1 MFLLVAAVIGS
12 LLECASVGIFQ
23 PFVELF
29 MDQQAVHKNPYLEY
43 IWNLWDFRSFGSFM
57 SAMAIAIIAIFV
69 IKNIYDGGAR
79 FETEN
84 GTSSDLTTGQMVEIW
99 GTSAADGMQA
109 TQICIVKVVSD

>member
-1 MFLLVAAVIGS
+1 MFLFVAAVIGS

-69 IKNIYDGGAR
+69 IKNIY
-79 FETEN
+79 
-84 GTSSDLTTGQMVEIW
+84 LTIEKYAIYTFSYNMQMKIS
-99 GTSAADGMQA
+99 TNLLKAY
-109 TQICIVKVVSD
+109 VSEPYTFHLNKNI